1 MNQAPHA
8 TATVMAAFDNPQQIL
23 ASLGSIEGL
32 HLLERGMSRL
42 ERSASGFG
50 GRILDNS
57 GWTVTLAFSTP
68 HDAVAAARTMCQR
81 IGQLPP
87 VRQQRL
93 ALRIC
98 VATTPAAAE
107 ALLTQT
113 PVSALLIA
121 AEIEAAITHHDTLE
135 HEEVAAET
143 PLPSGY
149 PSSFDRTIVGGSM
162 ALRYH
167 DRTVILDDI
176 ERQISLG
183 RGEDCGLMIASRV
196 ASRMHASIVK
206 DGNLFALIDSS
217 TNGTYISDADGNSH
231 FVHKQVHFFSGRGEI
246 SLGQPNNVLDAE
258 LVHYEVLF

>member
-1 MNQAPHA
+1 MNEAPRMA
-8 TATVMAAFDNPQQIL
+8 ATVMAAIDSPQQIL
-23 ASLGSIEGL
+23 GALGSIEGL

-42 ERSASGFG
+42 ERSAAGFG
-50 GRILDNS
+50 GKILDNS
-57 GWTVTLAFSTP
+57 GWMATLAFVSP

-81 IGQLPP
+81 ISQLPP

-93 ALRIC
+93 VLRIC

-107 ALLTQT
+107 SLLAQT
-113 PVSALLIA
+113 PASALLIA
-121 AEIEAAITHHDTLE
+121 AEIETAITHPELPE
-135 HEEVAAET
+135 HEEVPAERPAA
-143 PLPSGY
+143 SRY

-162 ALRYH
+162 MLRYR

-176 ERQISLG
+176 ERQLSLG
-183 RGEDCGLMIASRV
+183 RGEDCGLMIASRL

-217 TNGTYISDADGNSH
+217 TNGTYISDADGRSH

-246 SLGQPNNVLDAE
+246 SLGQPENMLDAE
-258 LVHYEVLF
+258 LVQYEVLF

>member
-1 MNQAPHA
+1 MNQAPRVA
-8 TATVMAAFDNPQQIL
+8 ATVMAAIDNPQQIL
-23 ASLGSIEGL
+23 GALGSIEGL

-42 ERSASGFG
+42 ERSAAGFG
-50 GRILDNS
+50 GKVLDNS
-57 GWTVTLAFSTP
+57 GWSATLAFASP
-68 HDAVAAARTMCQR
+68 HDAVSAARTMCQR
-81 IGQLPP
+81 ISQLPP

-93 ALRIC
+93 QLRIC
-98 VATTPAAAE
+98 VAATPAAAE
-107 ALLTQT
+107 ALLAQT

-121 AEIEAAITHHDTLE
+121 TEIEAAINHHDTPE
-135 HEEVAAET
+135 HEETPAET

-162 ALRYH
+162 VLRYH

-196 ASRMHASIVK
+196 ASRVHASIVK

-217 TNGTYISDADGNSH
+217 TNGTYISDSDGKSH

-246 SLGQPNNVLDAE
+246 SLGQPENVLDAE